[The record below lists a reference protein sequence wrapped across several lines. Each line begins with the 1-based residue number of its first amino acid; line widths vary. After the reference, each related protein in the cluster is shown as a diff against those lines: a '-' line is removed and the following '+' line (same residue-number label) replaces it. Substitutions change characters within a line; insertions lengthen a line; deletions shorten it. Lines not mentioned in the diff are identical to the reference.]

1 MCEGDRQLDVDTSP
15 RDPRDRYQSDFA
27 RRRAAARDLAR
38 QRQMPVLP
46 LDTATDVSAQRGELL
61 GKRR

>member
-1 MCEGDRQLDVDTSP
+1 MCEGDRQLDVDTWP
-15 RDPRDRYQSDFA
+15 RGLRDHYQSDFA
-27 RRRAAARDLAR
+27 QRGAAARDLAW

-46 LDTATDVSAQRGELL
+46 LDTATDVSAQRRELL

>member
-1 MCEGDRQLDVDTSP
+1 L
-15 RDPRDRYQSDFA
+15 DFA

-38 QRQMPVLP
+38 QRQIPVLP
-46 LDTATDVSAQRGELL
+46 LDIAGDVSAQLRELL